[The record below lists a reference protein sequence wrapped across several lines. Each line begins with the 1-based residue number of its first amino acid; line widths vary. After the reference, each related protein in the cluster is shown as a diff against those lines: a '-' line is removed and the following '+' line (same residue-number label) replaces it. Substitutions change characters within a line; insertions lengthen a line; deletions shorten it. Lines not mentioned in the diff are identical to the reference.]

1 MEKRRTNPMIYF
13 LQYEREVRTMK
24 YSTKKT
30 INKHLNVNH
39 LRMDE
44 PDSTPLRRPRLLTP
58 YKNA

>member
-1 MEKRRTNPMIYF
+1 
-13 LQYEREVRTMK
+13 MK